1 MDFLYLKALH
11 IIFIVTWFAGLFY
24 IVRLFIYQTEAEDRL
39 EPAKGILQTQ
49 YKLMSKR
56 LWYIITWP
64 SAILASIFGFWMIY
78 TNPIYL
84 EMPWMLVK
92 LSFVLALYVYH
103 AYCQKIYSQ
112 LQKNTIR
119 FSAFKLRIFNEVS
132 TIILFAV
139 VFLVTLKSAI
149 NWIWGVIGI
158 LLFGVILMLGIRLYK
173 RIRQKKSWDKAEKEV
188 LADHTLP
195 DLGEATDEISAV
207 NEDDFPI
214 NS

>member
-1 MDFLYLKALH
+1 MDFLYVKALH
-11 IIFIVTWFAGLFY
+11 IIFVVTWFAGLFY
-24 IVRLFIYQTEAEDRL
+24 IVRLFIYQVEAENKL
-39 EPAKGILQTQ
+39 EPAKEILQTQ

-64 SAILASIFGFWMIY
+64 SAILASFFGFWMLY
-78 TNPIYL
+78 QNPFYL

-92 LSFVLALYVYH
+92 LSFVFALYFYH
-103 AYCQKIYSQ
+103 GYCQKIYTQ
-112 LQKNTIR
+112 LQKNNLK
-119 FSAFKLRIFNEVS
+119 FSAFRLRIFNEVS

-149 NWIWGVIGI
+149 NWIWGVVGI
-158 LLFGVILMLGIRLYK
+158 LLFGILLMIGIKLYK
-173 RIRQKKSWDKAEKEV
+173 RIRAKKNWEKAEKEV
-188 LADHTLP
+188 LKDTKTEHKELET
-195 DLGEATDEISAV
+195 